1 MRGDTV
7 FVMSQ
12 QIKPKFWTLSCKLW
26 SIIITGLHNASEES
40 SSLLR
45 NPDTNTKLNFSS
57 ESKLCCCGHWVY
69 LYLKWRPAVSMQIPM
84 ALNSTQHFSGD
95 TSVLHSIRNLK
106 RNFFVFQYLYSFC
119 WQKTCSFSNI
129 GNNQQGEC
137 VALSMPCVD
146 CVWSIK
152 FLLFPCHYFP
162 SAAGTKKHISGSW
175 FNK

>member
-57 ESKLCCCGHWVY
+57 ESKLCCCGHWLH

-95 TSVLHSIRNLK
+95 TFSHHSSQQTSPQSRG
-106 RNFFVFQYLYSFC
+106 
-119 WQKTCSFSNI
+119 CSFLSSGLNVATPMQ
-129 GNNQQGEC
+129 NPEC
-137 VALSMPCVD
+137 DLSARALTSPRPA
-146 CVWSIK
+146 
-152 FLLFPCHYFP
+152 LLHHTHPFP
-162 SAAGTKKHISGSW
+162 SRES
-175 FNK
+175 